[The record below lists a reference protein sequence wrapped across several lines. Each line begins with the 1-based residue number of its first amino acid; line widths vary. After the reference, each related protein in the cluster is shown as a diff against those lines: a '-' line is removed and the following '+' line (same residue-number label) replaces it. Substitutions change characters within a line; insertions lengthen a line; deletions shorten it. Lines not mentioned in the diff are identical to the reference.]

1 MTKRGILTNG
11 DYNRNGIFGNNSFKV
26 CQKLNEMTNEA
37 CWLLAM
43 FTKMTNLAGIA
54 NLARSNEWLV
64 KNSNEM
70 AKNGLLVIRDFYE
83 DGKFWRK
90 WQIWE
95 EYMKGL
101 NKIQMRWQIRLPWQ
115 LLSFRKRQIFNKNGE
130 FDKGWS
136 DVWQK
141 LTNELTNWE
150 SMWKT
155 GYHLRL
161 NLEWSLI

>member
-1 MTKRGILTNG
+1 MTKGGILTNG
-11 DYNRNGIFGNNSFKV
+11 DYNRNDKCANNSFKV

-37 CWLLAM
+37 CWLLAI
-43 FTKMTNLAGIA
+43 FTKMTNLAKIA
-54 NLARSNEWLV
+54 NLARSNQWLA

-101 NKIQMRWQIRLPWQ
+101 NKIQMKWQKRLPWQ
-115 LLSFRKRQIFNKNGE
+115 LLIFRKRQIFAKNGE
-130 FDKGWS
+130 FDKG
-136 DVWQK
+136 
-141 LTNELTNWE
+141 
-150 SMWKT
+150 
-155 GYHLRL
+155 
-161 NLEWSLI
+161 